1 MGYICL
7 PYNSVINFTVL
18 PIQLLHTE
26 NKLLEII
33 MSIKFATPAQSACYS
48 KVEAWL
54 NELYPIVR
62 QPFATLPVFSIPL
75 GSAIAMVEV
84 MAWGEEET
92 IIATSSFV
100 VTEVD
105 MTPDLMHFLLSENA
119 QSDFGVF
126 SIDDFGNIRLHST
139 IVGST
144 CDRQKLKNAVT
155 AVLAAADNYDD
166 QIVALWGGKR
176 ALDRMASKS
185 TYSQTNS

>member
-1 MGYICL
+1 
-7 PYNSVINFTVL
+7 
-18 PIQLLHTE
+18 
-26 NKLLEII
+26 
-33 MSIKFATPAQSACYS
+33 MSIKFATPAQSACYH
-48 KVEAWL
+48 KVQTWL

-84 MAWGEEET
+84 MAWGEAEA

-100 VTEVD
+100 VTEVEI
-105 MTPDLMHFLLSENA
+105 TADLMHFLLSENA
-119 QSDFGVF
+119 QSEFGVF

-139 IVGST
+139 ILGSS

-166 QIVALWGGKR
+166 QIVSLWGGKR
-176 ALDRMASKS
+176 ALDRLAPRSAN
-185 TYSQTNS
+185 SQNS